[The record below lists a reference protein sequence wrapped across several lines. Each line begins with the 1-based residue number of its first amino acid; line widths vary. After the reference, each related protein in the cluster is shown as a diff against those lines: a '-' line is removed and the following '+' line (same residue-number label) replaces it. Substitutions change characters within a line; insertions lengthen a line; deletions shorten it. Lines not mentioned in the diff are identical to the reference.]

1 LSSSSGTAPARR
13 PTVAGAPVAAPAD
26 VRPDPA
32 LGVFETL
39 LVTDGRPLELDAHLA
54 RLDASLHALFCA
66 PCPPAARR
74 LVLDRARGAGLA
86 RLRLTVAP
94 EGDRGLAADVVV
106 APVDAALVMPG
117 WDRGVELAPRVVA
130 GGIGAHKWAD
140 RRLLADADAALAP
153 RLPLLIDR
161 DGAALEASRGN
172 LFVVRDGTLVTP
184 PADGRILPGVTR
196 RRVLLLAAGL
206 DVPLREEAVP
216 FDRLGDAD
224 GMFVTGAV
232 RGIEPVRG
240 CDGSVVGP
248 EQEITPLL
256 CDELR
261 RSWAHD
267 AAAAD
272 SPPRGDAADARTD

>member
-1 LSSSSGTAPARR
+1 LSSSSGTAPARP
-13 PTVAGAPVAAPAD
+13 PTVAGTPVAAPAD

-54 RLDASLHALFCA
+54 RLDASLRALFDA

-94 EGDRGLAADVVV
+94 DGDRGLAADVVV

-153 RLPLLIDR
+153 RLPLLLDR

-196 RRVLLLAAGL
+196 RRVLLLAAEL
-206 DVPLREEAVP
+206 DIPVREEAVP

-240 CDGSVVGP
+240 YDGTVVGP
-248 EQEITPLL
+248 EEEITPLL
-256 CDELR
+256 SSELR
-261 RSWAHD
+261 RYWARD
-267 AAAAD
+267 AAAGHP
-272 SPPRGDAADARTD
+272 PPRGDAADARTD